1 MSILAK
7 RENKDNSVRDLT
19 VGSPYK
25 VITAFAFP
33 ILLSQVFQQFYNTAD
48 SLIVGRTLG
57 TDALAA
63 VSSSG
68 TLVFLLVSFFTG
80 TFMGAGVVIAR
91 YFGADDEESVS
102 RAVHTNIALGILSG
116 LVLTIVGVAFTPL
129 FLAWMQTDKEIMGE
143 ATEYFRYYFLGS
155 VPMVMY
161 NVCRGIMTSVG
172 DSKRPLYYL
181 IFSSVLNII
190 LDFLFLGIFGW
201 GVWSAAAA
209 TALSQLVSVVL
220 CMRHLLKKGN
230 IFTVELK
237 KIRFHGDMTKEIV
250 RFGLPSGIQ
259 NSVIG
264 IANVILQSHINGFG
278 KMATAAY
285 GTHDKIEGFTFL
297 PITSFNMAVST
308 FISQNL
314 GAGKYDRAK
323 KGARFSIFAAMIAA
337 ELVGVVFYFFAPQ
350 LMALFDN
357 TPEVIELGTRQA
369 HILSFFYFLLAFSH
383 SVAAICRGAGKA
395 TVPMLVMLLVWC
407 GIRVAYISF
416 VAQYNDL
423 DLIYWAYPITWLI
436 SSVIYL
442 FYYLFSDWVHGFERK
457 QAIDD

>member
-1 MSILAK
+1 MQKILRK
-7 RENKDNSVRDLT
+7 QTGNSYDLT
-19 VGSPYK
+19 KGSPYR
-25 VITAFAFP
+25 VISSFAVP
-33 ILLSQVFQQFYNTAD
+33 ILLSQVFQQLYNTAD

-57 TDALAA
+57 TNALAA

-68 TLVFLLVSFFTG
+68 TLIFLLVSFFTG
-80 TFMGAGVVIAR
+80 SFMGAGVVISR
-91 YFGADDEESVS
+91 YFGAGDDKRVS
-102 RAVHTNIALGILSG
+102 KAVHTNVALGLASG
-116 LVLTIVGVAFTPL
+116 AVLTVVGVAFTPL
-129 FLAWMQTDKEIMGE
+129 FLEWMKTDKEIMPQ

-161 NVCRGIMTSVG
+161 NVCRGIMTAVG

-181 IFSSVLNII
+181 ILSSVLNVA
-190 LDFLFLGIFGW
+190 LDVLFLAVFGW

-209 TALSQLVSVVL
+209 TGISQLLSVVL
-220 CMRHLLKKGN
+220 CMRYLFKKGN
-230 IFTVELK
+230 VFTVELK
-237 KIRFHGDMTKEIV
+237 KIRFHGDMTRETI
-250 RFGLPSGIQ
+250 RYGLPSGIQ

-264 IANVILQSHINGFG
+264 IANVILQSQINSFG

-314 GAGKYDRAK
+314 GAGKYERAK
-323 KGARFSIFAAMIAA
+323 KGARFSIVTAMLAA
-337 ELVGVVFYFFAPQ
+337 ELVGVLFYLFAPW
-350 LMALFDN
+350 LMSCFDK

-395 TVPMLVMLLVWC
+395 FVPMLVMLLVWC
-407 GIRVAYISF
+407 GLRVAYISC
-416 VAQYNDL
+416 VAQYNNL
-423 DLIYWAYPITWLI
+423 DLIYWAYPITWAV

-457 QAIDD
+457 NALKD